1 MAVATVSD
9 RAGVENSLK
18 EFCCKDEQRNGMCR
32 GKVRSRVW
40 GFVLEWEPLVTEC
53 LVYMLMGVIQ

>member
-1 MAVATVSD
+1 MAVATISD

-32 GKVRSRVW
+32 GEVRSRVC
-40 GFVLEWEPLVTEC
+40 GFVLEWEPLVTC
-53 LVYMLMGVIQ
+53 V